1 MSQEKLRQGRV
12 AYQNLGGLSETPHIE
27 HFPQVSLTSKTDTT
41 ITPAGKATERK
52 PR

>member
-27 HFPQVSLTSKTDTT
+27 HFPQVSLTSKTDT
-41 ITPAGKATERK
+41 IAPAGKATERK